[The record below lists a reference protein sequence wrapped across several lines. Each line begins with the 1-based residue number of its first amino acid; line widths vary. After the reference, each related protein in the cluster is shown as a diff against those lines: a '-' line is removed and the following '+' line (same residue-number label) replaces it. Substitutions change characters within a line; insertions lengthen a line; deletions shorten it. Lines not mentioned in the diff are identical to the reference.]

1 MHVFS
6 RRMVTKN
13 VWIPEFLVRICCFAS
28 SITSTYV
35 KNLQFRTYKKSF
47 QTYNGTSVTITSNS
61 LLTEP
66 LWSGHSSDHVRVS
79 SFMAAYKREIADKRF
94 DGRAA
99 ALCLLMYESQ
109 NSHMPYSLQ
118 AASLMNIRG
127 LPPPVAVRDYIGR
140 GCSAVT

>member
-1 MHVFS
+1 
-6 RRMVTKN
+6 
-13 VWIPEFLVRICCFAS
+13 
-28 SITSTYV
+28 
-35 KNLQFRTYKKSF
+35 
-47 QTYNGTSVTITSNS
+47 
-61 LLTEP
+61 
-66 LWSGHSSDHVRVS
+66 
-79 SFMAAYKREIADKRF
+79 MAAYKREIADKRF